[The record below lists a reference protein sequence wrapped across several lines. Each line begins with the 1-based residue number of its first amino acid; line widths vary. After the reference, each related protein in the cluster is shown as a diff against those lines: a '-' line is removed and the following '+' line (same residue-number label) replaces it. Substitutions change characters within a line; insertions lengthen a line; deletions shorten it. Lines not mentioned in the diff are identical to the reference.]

1 MQVVDA
7 NGNVFGQGL
16 EITGIDGKPKV
27 PIINTDITIGTT
39 VINGGVSGRLL
50 FDDAGVVG
58 ETNGVHWDK
67 VNSRFGIGTTTPLFP
82 LDILGTA
89 KFASAT
95 SGIIIRDWTAFN
107 TYRAIYK
114 ASETPSDL
122 NYLLAMDQDVLIN
135 SRGSGTDIR
144 FNGAI
149 RARFGNAFS
158 LRVIG
163 SGNTTATV
171 GFEAANSSS
180 TPLLQVRDNGVVLIG
195 TTTDAGYKLDVNGT
209 ARINSSLYVSDPAF
223 AGQGRFYQA
232 ADNTT
237 VIVGRTA
244 GASENITFGP
254 SNRIFINAG
263 QTWAS
268 QTFLIG
274 GASSVGAIS
283 NPGIFSAIHLITG
296 TSTAASAIARAQY
309 INTTLVQSV
318 ANDVLTAVQITPTFT
333 VNNTLFHDVYWMRFT
348 GSYAPASF
356 TGNNNAATIDLS
368 NSFTNANNAI
378 GIRIRHTYSNVQN
391 GYGILIESPSFI
403 GIAQTSL
410 TSINFLAGTTVIG
423 SSVVAPATGY
433 TLHVTNNTNGAI
445 KVGSASQ
452 ANEHLVISHSQAGST
467 FSSIRNTF
475 AATGATM
482 LIDVAGQNNLRL
494 FGTGNVAINTTT
506 DAGFKLDV
514 NGKLRAIGADYGVFL
529 GFNVDVQNVLIANA
543 LYIRSGSNTLGG
555 LFPYSTGTGGIQLQ
569 SASSQPI
576 IRGAF
581 NEDTT
586 IFPARNDVNNLGD
599 VVIQGGGSE
608 RARFKANGNVGIGTS
623 SPLDFNL
630 VVQGVQQIRASA
642 SSFGGLRLDATSI
655 RRRDTGTFSLG
666 TNDSSTAINMFAPT
680 NNVGINTA
688 TDAGYKLDVN
698 GTARVS
704 GQTFIQSAAG
714 AVGLI
719 ADFGQTNSRIQFESH
734 GSNDFTQIKIGN
746 NFSLSRNG
754 GSNPSISTTLNFDFK
769 VAQINF
775 SSLGNAPSRIF
786 ISGNYGLGSAYFGAN
801 NSNGTTVSTLYFQNS
816 VTPLAVQNVIATF
829 NIWGMSDNATV
840 PTTPASS
847 MFALESTTRGFL
859 PPRMT
864 NAQML
869 AIATPAAG
877 LIVYDTTNNKHYGYD
892 GTTWNPFY

>member
-27 PIINTDITIGTT
+27 PVINTDITIGTT

-58 ETNGVHWDK
+58 ETNGIHW
-67 VNSRFGIGTTTPLFP
+67 NTAGFLGIGTIIPVAPT
-82 LDILGTA
+82 GYN
-89 KFASAT
+89 
-95 SGIIIRDWTAFN
+95 GIT
-107 TYRAIYK
+107 
-114 ASETPSDL
+114 
-122 NYLLAMDQDVLIN
+122 IN
-135 SRGSGTDIR
+135 STTGAYTWFQAGGVTKYAIGTEGNINYHNLVAGTSFLIRSGGNNY
-144 FNGAI
+144 FNLVQST
-149 RARFGNAFS
+149 GN
-158 LRVIG
+158 V
-163 SGNTTATV
+163 
-171 GFEAANSSS
+171 
-180 TPLLQVRDNGVVLIG
+180 QIG
-195 TTTDAGYKLDVNGT
+195 TTTDAGYKLDVAGDIRTQN
-209 ARINSSLYVSDPAF
+209 AIRILNPAF
-223 AGQGRFYQA
+223 TNGGSITHSANSTLVVTGGP
-232 ADNTT
+232 
-237 VIVGRTA
+237 G
-244 GASENITFGP
+244 GGSENITFGP

-274 GASSVGAIS
+274 GQGSVGGIVVPS
-283 NPGIFSAIHLITG
+283 NFGAIHLITG

-333 VNNTLFHDVYWMRFT
+333 VNNTLFHEAYWMRLT
-348 GSYAPASF
+348 GSYTPASY
-356 TGNNNAATIDLS
+356 TGNNNATGIDLS
-368 NSFTNANNAI
+368 NSFTNTFNAI
-378 GIRIRHTYSNVQN
+378 GIRIRHTYGNVQN
-391 GYGILIESPSFI
+391 GYGILLESAGFI

-410 TSINFLAGTTVIG
+410 TSTNFLAGTTVIG
-423 SSVVAPATGY
+423 SSVVAPAAGY

-452 ANEHLVISHSQAGST
+452 GNEHLIISHSQAGST

-494 FGTGNVAINTTT
+494 FGTGNVAINNST

-514 NGKLRAIGADYGVFL
+514 NG
-529 GFNVDVQNVLIANA
+529 
-543 LYIRSGSNTLGG
+543 T
-555 LFPYSTGTGGIQLQ
+555 
-569 SASSQPI
+569 
-576 IRGAF
+576 
-581 NEDTT
+581 
-586 IFPARNDVNNLGD
+586 
-599 VVIQGGGSE
+599 
-608 RARFKANGNVGIGTS
+608 ARF
-623 SPLDFNL
+623 
-630 VVQGVQQIRASA
+630 
-642 SSFGGLRLDATSI
+642 
-655 RRRDTGTFSLG
+655 
-666 TNDSSTAINMFAPT
+666 
-680 NNVGINTA
+680 
-688 TDAGYKLDVN
+688 
-698 GTARVS
+698 S